1 MCWIYKLMPRF
12 LDIADIESYCF
23 ITSSIQLELGNK
35 LRPFF
40 VTTQIGILCPSF
52 EFYHFFLEIILEC
65 EKADIDNSINMANND
80 YQSYTQSHHGVIGPH
95 VFATMFGVIINIPI
109 FLTQLRLAFVFNW
122 KQEDV
127 FIASHLGQC
136 FSSVC
141 IIIAIYVC
149 SYQLIRQYDNCFSP
163 ARLATNEYILIIWVL
178 LK

>member
-1 MCWIYKLMPRF
+1 MNLAINYDLFSLPPRLEF
-12 LDIADIESYCF
+12 CVRALSF
-23 ITSSIQLELGNK
+23 II
-35 LRPFF
+35 
-40 VTTQIGILCPSF
+40 SF
-52 EFYHFFLEIILEC
+52 WRLPLEC
-65 EKADIDNSINMANND
+65 EQVDIDNSINMANND
-80 YQSYTQSHHGVIGPH
+80 YQSYTQSHHGVIEPH
-95 VFATMFGVIINIPI
+95 VFTTMFGVIINILI
-109 FLTQLRLAFVFNW
+109 FLTQLRLAFVFSW

-178 LK
+178 VK